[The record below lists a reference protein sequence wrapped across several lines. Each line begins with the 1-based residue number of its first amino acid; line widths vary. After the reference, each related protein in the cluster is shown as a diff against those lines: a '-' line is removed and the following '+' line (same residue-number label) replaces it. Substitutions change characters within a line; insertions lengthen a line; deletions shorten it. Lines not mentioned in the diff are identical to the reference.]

1 MSSVIE
7 SSQLTFD
14 WDVVA
19 ESNSESRGIGHLV
32 PGDTLAISTTH
43 GERTTQVSSSRTS
56 KPLGMNRVGTETR
69 PRVQQS
75 RAEHIGGLMLQVL
88 ARYGISQDEFL
99 VEYDRQMRAKNG

>member
-19 ESNSESRGIGHLV
+19 ESNLESRGIGHSV
-32 PGDTLAISTTH
+32 PCDTLAISTTQ
-43 GERTTQVSSSRTS
+43 GERTSQVSTGRAS
-56 KPLGMNRVGTETR
+56 KTMGLNRAGTETR